1 MTEATTTLTRA
12 AWDNYGNLLS
22 ITDPEGGITQY
33 THDALGNT
41 LSQTDANNAANTR
54 SYVYDTDNRLIEV
67 HDASNAIIA
76 SYRYDPFGR
85 RISKTLNNGSQ
96 SNTTY
101 YFYSAEGLIAE
112 ADSNGQLTKSYG
124 YAPGSTFSTN
134 PLWMKVPASGTQTT
148 ATYYTYQNDH
158 LGTPMKLLNQSG
170 VTVWSAT
177 YDAFGRATVDAAST
191 VTNNFRYPGQY
202 YDAETGLHYNWMR
215 YYDPNTG
222 RYVTSDPIGLRG
234 GINEYTYVNGN
245 TLRWIDPNGL
255 KMFCFPG
262 MKCWSDKIPPT
273 DKIPPK
279 EPTSPGKPNQKEQGD
294 ECSKQPVLEN
304 CIQCCSFR
312 NRFNPNMITPCVINS
327 CTDPRGI
334 TKLDDPPA
342 LCKVS

>member
-1 MTEATTTLTRA
+1 
-12 AWDNYGNLLS
+12 
-22 ITDPEGGITQY
+22 
-33 THDALGNT
+33 
-41 LSQTDANNAANTR
+41 
-54 SYVYDTDNRLIEV
+54 
-67 HDASNAIIA
+67 
-76 SYRYDPFGR
+76 
-85 RISKTLNNGSQ
+85 
-96 SNTTY
+96 
-101 YFYSAEGLIAE
+101 
-112 ADSNGQLTKSYG
+112 
-124 YAPGSTFSTN
+124 
-134 PLWMKVPASGTQTT
+134 
-148 ATYYTYQNDH
+148 
-158 LGTPMKLLNQSG
+158 MKLLNQSG

-215 YYDPNTG
+215 YYDPNIG